1 MSDVLQTWRR
11 KRVTTYLARDNYLAL
26 QKLSGE
32 TGIPMGRLVDQ
43 ALDKLLMDLDLRDT
57 PATAPIAEEH
67 LSEAGKRAGIG
78 SPSEGDEE

>member
-11 KRVTTYLARDNYLAL
+11 KRVTTYLARENYLDL

-43 ALDKLLMDLDLRDT
+43 ALDKLLMDLHLRDT
-57 PATAPIAEEH
+57 PATAPVSEEH
-67 LSEAGKRAGIG
+67 LTEAGKRAGMG
-78 SPSEGDEE
+78 TQSGDDEE